1 MSKEVR
7 QFIRRAK
14 KDGWE
19 IIKTLNGHFRMTKP
33 GSDIVFVSSTP
44 GDRRSL
50 RNVERDMRR
59 AEGNG
64 R

>member
-14 KDGWE
+14 KDGWN
-19 IIKTLNGHFRMTKP
+19 IIKTLNGHFKLTKP
-33 GSDIVFVSSTP
+33 GSDIVFASGTP
-44 GDRRSL
+44 GDHRSL
-50 RNVERDMRR
+50 RNAEQDMRR
-59 AEGNG
+59 AEGKE